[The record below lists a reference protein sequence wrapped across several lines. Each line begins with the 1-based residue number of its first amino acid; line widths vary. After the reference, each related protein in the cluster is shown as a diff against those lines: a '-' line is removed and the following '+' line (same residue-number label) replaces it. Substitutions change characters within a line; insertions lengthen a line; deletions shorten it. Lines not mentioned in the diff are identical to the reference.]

1 MSIQKQRIFQKK
13 YKKKSVKKITKMQK
27 VCYNICRYTKR
38 ENFLILV
45 LCVRFLAR
53 TMSLSGLCKTGVEAN
68 IKKEE

>member
-45 LCVRFLAR
+45 LYVRFLAR
-53 TMSLSGLCKTGVEAN
+53 TMSLSDLCKTGVEAN

>member
-1 MSIQKQRIFQKK
+1 FKKK